1 MSRLIV
7 LPQRLFGLLDRAGS
21 LLAPLPLRLL
31 LAWEFYESGR
41 EKYLGA
47 NWFADIQQQFPF
59 PFNVVPPE
67 ISWQLAIWF
76 ELAGA
81 VALLLGLGTRF
92 FAFSLMLLTVVATA
106 AVHWPAEW
114 QTLGELAKGY
124 AITDNGYGNFKLPL
138 LFLAMLLPLALQG
151 GGILSVDYWLKR
163 HWQRETAAGP
173 ALPQS
178 ARA

>member
-1 MSRLIV
+1 MPRLFD
-7 LPQRLFGLLDRAGS
+7 LPQHLFSLLDRAAP
-21 LLAPLPLRLL
+21 LLAPVPLRLL
-31 LAWEFYESGR
+31 LAWEFFESGR

-47 NWFADIQQQFPF
+47 NWFADIRQQFPF

-114 QTLGELAKGY
+114 QTLGELAQGY
-124 AITDNGYGNFKLPL
+124 VVTDNGYGNFKLPL
-138 LFLAMLLPLALQG
+138 LFLAMLLPLVLQG
-151 GGILSVDYWLKR
+151 GGVLSVDYWLKR
-163 HWQRETAAGP
+163 RWQGEVTTGP
-173 ALPQS
+173 ALPQA
-178 ARA
+178 ARV